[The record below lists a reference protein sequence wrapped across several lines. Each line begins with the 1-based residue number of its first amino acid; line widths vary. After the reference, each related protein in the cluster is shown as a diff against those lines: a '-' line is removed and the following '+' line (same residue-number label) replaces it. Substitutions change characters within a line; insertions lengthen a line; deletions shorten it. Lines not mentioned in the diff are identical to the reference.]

1 MFYFVVF
8 KGRIYMYLK
17 HLYFSISQI
26 FNFYKEGFKN
36 LTLGKTLW
44 KIIFIKLFV
53 MFVILKLFV
62 FDVNFNSIFKSD
74 KEKALLYSKILHS
87 KENK

>member
-1 MFYFVVF
+1 MFYFAVF

-74 KEKALLYSKILHS
+74 KEKSTFVLKNLTLEGK
-87 KENK
+87 

>member
-74 KEKALLYSKILHS
+74 KEKSTFALKNLTLEGK
-87 KENK
+87 

>member
-1 MFYFVVF
+1 
-8 KGRIYMYLK
+8 
-17 HLYFSISQI
+17 
-26 FNFYKEGFKN
+26 KEGFKN

-53 MFVILKLFV
+53 MFVILKLFI

-74 KEKALLYSKILHS
+74 KEKSTFVLKNLTLEGK
-87 KENK
+87 

>member
-8 KGRIYMYLK
+8 KGRIYMHLK

-53 MFVILKLFV
+53 MFVILKLVV

-74 KEKALLYSKILHS
+74 KEKSTFVLKNLTLEGK
-87 KENK
+87 

>member
-1 MFYFVVF
+1 MFHFVVF

-74 KEKALLYSKILHS
+74 KEKSTFVLKNLTLEGK
-87 KENK
+87 

>member
-8 KGRIYMYLK
+8 KGRIIMRLK

-53 MFVILKLFV
+53 

-74 KEKALLYSKILHS
+74 KEKSTFVLKNLTLEGK
-87 KENK
+87 

>member
-8 KGRIYMYLK
+8 KGRIYMHLK
-17 HLYFSISQI
+17 YLYFSISQI

-74 KEKALLYSKILHS
+74 KEKSTFVLKNLTLEGK
-87 KENK
+87 

>member
-74 KEKALLYSKILHS
+74 KEKSTFVFKNLTLEGK
-87 KENK
+87 

>member
-1 MFYFVVF
+1 
-8 KGRIYMYLK
+8 MYLK

-74 KEKALLYSKILHS
+74 KEKSTFVLKNLTF
-87 KENK
+87 

>member
-1 MFYFVVF
+1 
-8 KGRIYMYLK
+8 
-17 HLYFSISQI
+17 
-26 FNFYKEGFKN
+26 KN

-74 KEKALLYSKILHS
+74 KEKSTFVLKNLTLEGK
-87 KENK
+87 

>member
-1 MFYFVVF
+1 MFYFIVF

-74 KEKALLYSKILHS
+74 KEKSTFVLKNLTLEGK
-87 KENK
+87 

>member
-1 MFYFVVF
+1 
-8 KGRIYMYLK
+8 MYLK
-17 HLYFSISQI
+17 HLYFNISQI

-74 KEKALLYSKILHS
+74 KEKSTFVLKNLTLEGK
-87 KENK
+87 

>member
-1 MFYFVVF
+1 
-8 KGRIYMYLK
+8 K

-74 KEKALLYSKILHS
+74 KEKSTFVLKNLTFEGK
-87 KENK
+87 

>member
-62 FDVNFNSIFKSD
+62 FVVNFNSIFKSD
-74 KEKALLYSKILHS
+74 KEKSTFVLKNLTLEGK
-87 KENK
+87 

>member
-62 FDVNFNSIFKSD
+62 FYVNFNSIFKSD
-74 KEKALLYSKILHS
+74 KEKSTFVLKNLTLEGK
-87 KENK
+87 

>member
-74 KEKALLYSKILHS
+74 KEKSTFVPKNLTLEGK
-87 KENK
+87 

>member
-1 MFYFVVF
+1 
-8 KGRIYMYLK
+8 MYHK

-74 KEKALLYSKILHS
+74 KEKSTFVLKNLTLEGK
-87 KENK
+87 

>member
-1 MFYFVVF
+1 
-8 KGRIYMYLK
+8 MYLK

-44 KIIFIKLFV
+44 KMIFIKLFV

-74 KEKALLYSKILHS
+74 KEKSTFVLKNLTLEGK
-87 KENK
+87 

>member
-1 MFYFVVF
+1 
-8 KGRIYMYLK
+8 MYLK

-53 MFVILKLFV
+53 MFVILKLFI

-74 KEKALLYSKILHS
+74 KEKSTFVLKNLTLEGK
-87 KENK
+87 

>member
-1 MFYFVVF
+1 M
-8 KGRIYMYLK
+8 
-17 HLYFSISQI
+17 SQI

-74 KEKALLYSKILHS
+74 KEKSTFVLKNLTLEGK
-87 KENK
+87 

>member
-1 MFYFVVF
+1 
-8 KGRIYMYLK
+8 MYLK

-26 FNFYKEGFKN
+26 FNFYKECFKN

-74 KEKALLYSKILHS
+74 KEKSTFVLKNLTLEGK
-87 KENK
+87 

>member
-17 HLYFSISQI
+17 RLYFSISQI

-74 KEKALLYSKILHS
+74 KEKSTFVLKNLTLEGK
-87 KENK
+87 